1 MKILYVIPQVWTGN
15 GAAKLLVDLL
25 PYQSKE
31 YAQVD
36 VLAWK
41 KLSPSFEDTIKNL
54 GCGIRILGLG
64 HYNPLILFHLIK
76 AIRDYDIVHVHLF
89 PALYWVAIAKLFV
102 SSRIK
107 FVLTEHSTKN
117 NRQGKVWLRP
127 IEKLVYRSY
136 DRIIAIS
143 KGVERIVRELDSSL
157 KVETIYNGVDL
168 QKIENA
174 VPIRRSE
181 LDLPE
186 DSVVL
191 IQVARFNFQKDQ
203 KTVLRSLQHLPA
215 NYYCVF
221 VGSGRLLQEH
231 IDYAK
236 ELGVIDRT
244 RFLGM
249 RDDVPSLLKAADIFV
264 MSSHFEG
271 FGLAAVEGMAAGKPV
286 IASNVE
292 GLNEVVEGA
301 GLLFTPCDEKELVAS
316 ILRLS
321 QDSEY
326 YKKVADACKE
336 RSRLFDIKRIADS
349 YMSVYR
355 QLLNTISRIQS
366 NC

>member
-1 MKILYVIPQVWTGN
+1 MKILHVIPQVWTGN

-25 PYQSKE
+25 PYQRKE

-41 KLSPSFEDTIKNL
+41 RLSPSFEDTIRGL

-64 HYNPLILFHLIK
+64 RYNPLILFHLIK
-76 AIRDYDIVHVHLF
+76 IIRKYDIVHVHLF

-102 SSRIK
+102 SSKIK

-117 NRQGKVWLRP
+117 NRQGKAWLLP
-127 IEKLVYRSY
+127 IERLVYRSY
-136 DRIIAIS
+136 DRVIAIS

-157 KVETIYNGVDL
+157 KVEVIYNGINL
-168 QKIENA
+168 QKIESA

-181 LDLPE
+181 LDLPV

-191 IQVARFNFQKDQ
+191 IQVARFNSSQKDQ
-203 KTVLRSLQHLPA
+203 KTVLRSLSYLPV

-249 RDDVPSLLKAADIFV
+249 RSDVPSLLKAADIFV

-301 GLLFTPCDEKELVAS
+301 GLLFTSCDEKELVAS

-326 YKKVADACKE
+326 YKKVANACKE
-336 RSRLFDIKRIADS
+336 RSRLFDIRRMAES
-349 YMSVYR
+349 YT
-355 QLLNTISRIQS
+355 LLYQD
-366 NC
+366 CF

>member
-1 MKILYVIPQVWTGN
+1 MKILHVIPQVWTGN

-25 PYQSKE
+25 PYQKREFS
-31 YAQVD
+31 QVD

-41 KLSPSFEDTIKNL
+41 KLSPSFEDTIRGL

-64 HYNPLILFHLIK
+64 HYNPLILLHLVK
-76 AIRDYDIVHVHLF
+76 EIRNHDIVHVHLF
-89 PALYWVAIAKLFV
+89 PALYWVAIAKLFAPSKV
-102 SSRIK
+102 K

-117 NRQGKVWLRP
+117 NRQGKAWLRP
-127 IEKLVYRSY
+127 IERLVYRSY

-157 KVETIYNGVDL
+157 KIEVIYNGINL
-168 QKIENA
+168 QKIESA
-174 VPIRRSE
+174 VPIKRSE
-181 LDLPE
+181 LDLPA

-191 IQVARFNFQKDQ
+191 IQVARFTFQKDQ
-203 KTVLRSLQHLPA
+203 KTVLRSLQYLPM
-215 NYYCVF
+215 NHYCVF

-236 ELGVIDRT
+236 ELDVMDRV

-249 RDDVPSLLKAADIFV
+249 RGDVPSLLKTADIFV

-271 FGLAAVEGMAAGKPV
+271 FGLAAVEGMAAGKPIV
-286 IASNVE
+286 ASNVE

-301 GLLFTPCDEKELVAS
+301 GLLFTPCDEKELAVS
-316 ILRLS
+316 VLRLS

-326 YKKVADACKE
+326 YKKVAGACKE
-336 RSRLFDIKRIADS
+336 RSCLFDMKRMADS
-349 YMSVYR
+349 YSSVYR
-355 QLLNTISRIQS
+355 QPLNI
-366 NC
+366 

>member
-1 MKILYVIPQVWTGN
+1 MKILHVIPQVWTGN

-25 PYQSKE
+25 PYQRKE

-41 KLSPSFEDTIKNL
+41 RLSPSFEDAIKRL
-54 GCGIRILGLG
+54 GCGIKILGLG

-76 AIRDYDIVHVHLF
+76 AIRNYDIVHVHLF

-102 SSRIK
+102 SSKIR

-117 NRQGKVWLRP
+117 NRQGKAWLLP
-127 IEKLVYRSY
+127 IERLVYRSY
-136 DRIIAIS
+136 DRVIAIS
-143 KGVERIVRELDSSL
+143 KGVERIIKELDSSIE
-157 KVETIYNGVDL
+157 VGVIYNGINL
-168 QKIENA
+168 QKIESA

-181 LDLPE
+181 LDLPV

-191 IQVARFNFQKDQ
+191 IQVGRFNLEKDQ
-203 KTVLRSLQHLPA
+203 KTVLRSLQHLSA
-215 NYYCVF
+215 NYYGVF

-249 RDDVPSLLKAADIFV
+249 RSDVPSLLKAADIFV

-336 RSRLFDIKRIADS
+336 RSRLFDIRRMAEL
-349 YMSVYR
+349 YA
-355 QLLNTISRIQS
+355 QLYQD
-366 NC
+366 CF